1 MFDTGKTILLRQLQR
16 SKISST
22 AVGGSLKRI
31 FDILAA
37 SILLIGAS
45 PLFLIVAILVKFLD
59 PGPIIYPH
67 TRIGHGGRRFK
78 CLKFRSMIVNA
89 DDALKTLLQA
99 DSEVR
104 ELWQRTQKLT
114 NDPRITPL
122 GQFLRQS
129 SLDELP
135 QLINVI
141 RGDMSLVGPRP
152 IVPSETT
159 RYGDKL
165 RLYLAARPG
174 ITGLWQVSGRSDCSY
189 ERRIELDANYV
200 RHWRFSADLFIL
212 VRTVSAVIARKGSY

>member
-1 MFDTGKTILLRQLQR
+1 
-16 SKISST
+16 
-22 AVGGSLKRI
+22 
-31 FDILAA
+31 
-37 SILLIGAS
+37 
-45 PLFLIVAILVKFLD
+45 
-59 PGPIIYPH
+59 
-67 TRIGHGGRRFK
+67 
-78 CLKFRSMIVNA
+78 MIVNA
-89 DDALKTLLQA
+89 DDALKALLEA
-99 DSEVR
+99 DPEVR
-104 ELWQRTQKLT
+104 ELWKRTQKLT

-189 ERRIELDANYV
+189 ERRIELDTNYV